1 MMMERTAAHMSR
13 SLTPNPELRAP
24 NSNLNPSPKPH
35 PHPNQ
40 GFAPNFAALTFPSC
54 SSAVAALQYAADP
67 RADAAAPRG
76 LAPGARVALQFYA
89 VALAL
94 LTLTVVLLVLVGFVI
109 HVARHGGDGSSHR
122 LRAAEV
128 VRPGRSVARGA
139 EPALVELSPALPTG
153 IPAEVFTL
161 VHAHAH
167 AHCSRT

>member
-1 MMMERTAAHMSR
+1 MMERTAAHMSR

-67 RADAAAPRG
+67 RADVAAPRG

-94 LTLTVVLLVLVGFVI
+94 LTLTVVLLLLVGFVL
-109 HVARHGGDGSSHR
+109 HVARHGGVGDSSDGDPAR
-122 LRAAEV
+122 RRRGAAEEGV
-128 VRPGRSVARGA
+128 VQAECGGA
-139 EPALVELSPALPTG
+139 GPAVVEMPPL
-153 IPAEVFTL
+153 
-161 VHAHAH
+161 
-167 AHCSRT
+167 